1 LPVSTESYPESF
13 IQLMK
18 KSIHTTQAPLPIG
31 PFSQAIIA
39 GNLIFVSAQLAL
51 DTSSGQMVMDSIEAE
66 TAQVMKNIQFIL
78 QEANADLGQVVKA
91 SIFLKNMQDYEKV
104 NAVYG
109 SFFSA
114 PFPARETFEVTAL
127 PRYVNIEISVIAVRS

>member
-1 LPVSTESYPESF
+1 
-13 IQLMK
+13 MK
-18 KSIHTTQAPLPIG
+18 KTIHTTKAPSPIG

-51 DTSSGQMVMDSIEAE
+51 DTSSGEMVMDTIEAE
-66 TAQVMKNIQFIL
+66 TNQVMKNIQFIL
-78 QEANADLGQVVKA
+78 QEANADLSHVVKA

-104 NAVYG
+104 NAVYS

-114 PFPARETFEVTAL
+114 PFPARETYEVAAL
-127 PRYVNIEISVIAVRS
+127 PRYVNIEISVIAVVS